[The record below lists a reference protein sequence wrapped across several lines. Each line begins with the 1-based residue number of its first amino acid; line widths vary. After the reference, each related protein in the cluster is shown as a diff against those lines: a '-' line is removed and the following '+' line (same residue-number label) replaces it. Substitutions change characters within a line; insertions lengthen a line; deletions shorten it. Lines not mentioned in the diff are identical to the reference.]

1 MSDLTE
7 SDFEADCWSDW
18 LTYRRHGGDPEHEP
32 IVRAAVAEIRDRV
45 LDGARL
51 ASGMTLL
58 DIGAGDR
65 LISFEALRRV
75 KQPFLVILSDIST
88 HLLKRAERIATEIG
102 FRDQCRFL
110 QSSAETLAGVADES
124 VDVITSRAAL
134 AYVVDKLSA
143 ARSFLRVLRPGGR
156 LSLGE
161 PLGQDAAVQLAA
173 LTKVLQSQPANSNTP
188 YLALLQRCRSLQM
201 PSTLDGIRSNPFT
214 NYSERDLV
222 QIFRKAG
229 FVNIHMEFHMD
240 VKAGPAMPWSTF
252 IEIAPRPGT
261 PSLREIFEQ
270 DFTAADISL
279 LERGMRKA
287 VEDGTLT
294 GQTTNVYLTAE
305 KALPWQGK

>member
-1 MSDLTE
+1 MSDLKE
-7 SDFEADCWSDW
+7 PDFEADCWSNW

-58 DIGAGDR
+58 DVGAGDG

-75 KQPFLVILSDIST
+75 NPPFSVILSDISVP
-88 HLLKRAERIATEIG
+88 LLRRAERIATDLG
-102 FRDQCRFL
+102 LRDRCCFI
-110 QSSAETLAGVADES
+110 QSSAEMLAGVPDES

-134 AYVVDKLSA
+134 AYVSDKLSA

-156 LSLGE
+156 VSLGE
-161 PLGQDAAVQLAA
+161 PIGQDAAVQLAA
-173 LTKVLQSQPANSNTP
+173 LTNVLQSQPANSSTP

-222 QIFRKAG
+222 QIFRNAG

-240 VKAGPAMPWSTF
+240 VKAGPAMPWSTY

-261 PSLREIFEQ
+261 PTLREIFEQ
-270 DFTAADISL
+270 DFTAAEISL
-279 LERGMRKA
+279 LEGGMRKA

-305 KALPWQGK
+305 KELPKQRK